1 MGAVQLCMSSRK
13 SVNADLPEEKL
24 EAQAKEKGAIYLATP
39 VFGQPV
45 AAKAKQLINV
55 VSGAKEG
62 REYVSPIFPAIGK
75 KVIDVGEDVG
85 KGESHNDNEP
95 STSDDFVEGV

>member
-1 MGAVQLCMSSRK
+1 LA
-13 SVNADLPEEKL
+13 EEKL
-24 EAQAKEKGAIYLATP
+24 EVQAKEKGAIYLATP

-45 AAKAKQLINV
+45 AAKAKQLINL

-85 KGESHNDNEP
+85 KGESQ
-95 STSDDFVEGV
+95 STTSLHPAGPLRVQEVGG